1 MHKNIKFNYSRINKH
16 ENYQK
21 QLFYYNI
28 KKMNIMTMNNLFLYT
43 NMIKS
48 NSIKHDLNIK
58 TINVFKSKKLFLF
71 D

>member
-21 QLFYYNI
+21 QLLRHNT
-28 KKMNIMTMNNLFLYT
+28 KKMNMIIINNLFLYT
-43 NMIKS
+43 NTIKS
-48 NSIKHDLNIK
+48 NSIKHDLNMK

-71 D
+71 N